1 MFLKTVL
8 ILRIFTSHYVSINSI
23 FTLTKVRPP
32 MAFTSHYVSI
42 NSSRRN
48 ASIFELANLHPTMY
62 LLIPS
67 KTAILIIIVQ
77 RFTSHYVSINS
88 GNRLKYCRKVL
99 EFTSHYVSINSFYSI
114 TSAEL
119 SSTFTS
125 HYVSINSIPTL
136 PVINMSDTFTSHY
149 VSINSS
155 DTEPSN
161 AFQLIFTSH
170 YVSINSIQQPQSVG
184 QLLQDLHPTMY
195 LLILFLFT
203 IHCYIQL
210 HLHPTMYLLILTL
223 QRQGIQVS
231 VFTSHYVSINS
242 VCLLKLYYLLL

>member
-42 NSSRRN
+42 NS
-48 ASIFELANLHPTMY
+48 
-62 LLIPS
+62 
-67 KTAILIIIVQ
+67 
-77 RFTSHYVSINS
+77 

-119 SSTFTS
+119 SS
-125 HYVSINSIPTL
+125 
-136 PVINMSDTFTSHY
+136 TFTSHY

>member
-42 NSSRRN
+42 NSEQSQD
-48 ASIFELANLHPTMY
+48 EL
-62 LLIPS
+62 
-67 KTAILIIIVQ
+67 
-77 RFTSHYVSINS
+77 FTSKI
-88 GNRLKYCRKVL
+88 
-99 EFTSHYVSINSFYSI
+99 
-114 TSAEL
+114 
-119 SSTFTS
+119 
-125 HYVSINSIPTL
+125 
-136 PVINMSDTFTSHY
+136 FTSHY

>member
-8 ILRIFTSHYVSINSI
+8 ILRI
-23 FTLTKVRPP
+23 
-32 MAFTSHYVSI
+32 FTSHYVSI

-125 HYVSINSIPTL
+125 HYVSINSDTATARHSSFRIYIPL
-136 PVINMSDTFTSHY
+136 CIY
-149 VSINSS
+149 
-155 DTEPSN
+155 
-161 AFQLIFTSH
+161 
-170 YVSINSIQQPQSVG
+170 
-184 QLLQDLHPTMY
+184 
-195 LLILFLFT
+195 
-203 IHCYIQL
+203 
-210 HLHPTMYLLILTL
+210 
-223 QRQGIQVS
+223 
-231 VFTSHYVSINS
+231 
-242 VCLLKLYYLLL
+242 

>member
-32 MAFTSHYVSI
+32 MAFTSHYVSINSEQSQDELFTSKIFTSHYVSI

-88 GNRLKYCRKVL
+88 
-99 EFTSHYVSINSFYSI
+99 FYSI

-136 PVINMSDTFTSHY
+136 PVINMSDT
-149 VSINSS
+149 
-155 DTEPSN
+155 
-161 AFQLIFTSH
+161 FTSH

>member
-1 MFLKTVL
+1 MYLL
-8 ILRIFTSHYVSINSI
+8 ILFLHLQRYV
-23 FTLTKVRPP
+23 LPW
-32 MAFTSHYVSI
+32 H
-42 NSSRRN
+42 
-48 ASIFELANLHPTMY
+48 LHPTMY

-119 SSTFTS
+119 SS
-125 HYVSINSIPTL
+125 
-136 PVINMSDTFTSHY
+136 TFTSHY

-210 HLHPTMYLLILTL
+210 HLHPTMYLLIQKPHLKY
-223 QRQGIQVS
+223 QGCL
-231 VFTSHYVSINS
+231 IN
-242 VCLLKLYYLLL
+242 LHPTMYLLIQCVY

>member
-1 MFLKTVL
+1 
-8 ILRIFTSHYVSINSI
+8 
-23 FTLTKVRPP
+23 
-32 MAFTSHYVSI
+32 
-42 NSSRRN
+42 
-48 ASIFELANLHPTMY
+48 MY

-77 RFTSHYVSINS
+77 R
-88 GNRLKYCRKVL
+88 
-99 EFTSHYVSINSFYSI
+99 FTSHYVSINSFYSI

>member
-1 MFLKTVL
+1 M
-8 ILRIFTSHYVSINSI
+8 
-23 FTLTKVRPP
+23 
-32 MAFTSHYVSI
+32 
-42 NSSRRN
+42 
-48 ASIFELANLHPTMY
+48 
-62 LLIPS
+62 
-67 KTAILIIIVQ
+67 
-77 RFTSHYVSINS
+77 
-88 GNRLKYCRKVL
+88 KYCRKVL

-119 SSTFTS
+119 SS
-125 HYVSINSIPTL
+125 
-136 PVINMSDTFTSHY
+136 TFTSHY

-242 VCLLKLYYLLL
+242 NSGNNTVNGSITFTSHYVSINSVA

>member
-1 MFLKTVL
+1 MYLL
-8 ILRIFTSHYVSINSI
+8 IHDSQVITSASFT
-23 FTLTKVRPP
+23 
-32 MAFTSHYVSI
+32 
-42 NSSRRN
+42 
-48 ASIFELANLHPTMY
+48 NLHPTMY
-62 LLIPS
+62 LLIPQHS
-67 KTAILIIIVQ
+67 RLPFSQVRK
-77 RFTSHYVSINS
+77 FTSHYVSINS

>member
-1 MFLKTVL
+1 MYLL
-8 ILRIFTSHYVSINSI
+8 ILFLHLQRYV
-23 FTLTKVRPP
+23 LPW
-32 MAFTSHYVSI
+32 H
-42 NSSRRN
+42 
-48 ASIFELANLHPTMY
+48 LHPTMY

-77 RFTSHYVSINS
+77 R
-88 GNRLKYCRKVL
+88 
-99 EFTSHYVSINSFYSI
+99 
-114 TSAEL
+114 
-119 SSTFTS
+119 
-125 HYVSINSIPTL
+125 
-136 PVINMSDTFTSHY
+136 FTSHY

>member
-1 MFLKTVL
+1 
-8 ILRIFTSHYVSINSI
+8 
-23 FTLTKVRPP
+23 
-32 MAFTSHYVSI
+32 
-42 NSSRRN
+42 
-48 ASIFELANLHPTMY
+48 
-62 LLIPS
+62 
-67 KTAILIIIVQ
+67 
-77 RFTSHYVSINS
+77 
-88 GNRLKYCRKVL
+88 
-99 EFTSHYVSINSFYSI
+99 
-114 TSAEL
+114 
-119 SSTFTS
+119 
-125 HYVSINSIPTL
+125 
-136 PVINMSDTFTSHY
+136 MSDTFTSHY

-195 LLILFLFT
+195 LLILF
-203 IHCYIQL
+203 IQL
-210 HLHPTMYLLILTL
+210 LPLNYPAHLHPTMYLLILTL

>member
-1 MFLKTVL
+1 MYLL
-8 ILRIFTSHYVSINSI
+8 ILFLHLQRYV
-23 FTLTKVRPP
+23 LPW
-32 MAFTSHYVSI
+32 H
-42 NSSRRN
+42 
-48 ASIFELANLHPTMY
+48 LHPTMY

-119 SSTFTS
+119 SS
-125 HYVSINSIPTL
+125 
-136 PVINMSDTFTSHY
+136 TFTSHY

-223 QRQGIQVS
+223 QRQGIQVY

>member
-1 MFLKTVL
+1 MYLL
-8 ILRIFTSHYVSINSI
+8 ILFLHLQRYV
-23 FTLTKVRPP
+23 LPW
-32 MAFTSHYVSI
+32 H
-42 NSSRRN
+42 
-48 ASIFELANLHPTMY
+48 LHPTMY

>member
-1 MFLKTVL
+1 M
-8 ILRIFTSHYVSINSI
+8 
-23 FTLTKVRPP
+23 
-32 MAFTSHYVSI
+32 
-42 NSSRRN
+42 
-48 ASIFELANLHPTMY
+48 
-62 LLIPS
+62 
-67 KTAILIIIVQ
+67 
-77 RFTSHYVSINS
+77 
-88 GNRLKYCRKVL
+88 KYCRKVL

-195 LLILFLFT
+195 LLIL
-203 IHCYIQL
+203 
-210 HLHPTMYLLILTL
+210 TL